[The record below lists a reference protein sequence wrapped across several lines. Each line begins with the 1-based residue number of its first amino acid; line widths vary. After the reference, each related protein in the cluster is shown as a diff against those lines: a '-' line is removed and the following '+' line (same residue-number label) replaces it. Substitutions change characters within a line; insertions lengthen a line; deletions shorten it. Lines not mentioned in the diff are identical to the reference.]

1 MEQSG
6 GRSCFNNYCDA
17 GMIVIR
23 HDYPLGMALPAS
35 IRGAETSN
43 YAKFNVYKVFLFLNT
58 SC

>member
-1 MEQSG
+1 
-6 GRSCFNNYCDA
+6 
-17 GMIVIR
+17 MIVIR

-58 SC
+58 SH